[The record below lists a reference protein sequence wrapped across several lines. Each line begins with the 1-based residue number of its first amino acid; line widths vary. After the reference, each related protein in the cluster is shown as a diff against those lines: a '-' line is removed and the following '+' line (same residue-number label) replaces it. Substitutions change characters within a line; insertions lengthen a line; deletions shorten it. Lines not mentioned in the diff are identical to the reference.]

1 MATSAPDTV
10 ADGKA
15 HGLKALSETVAADTD
30 ALADDRAEAVNAKH
44 NRPLYESPP
53 KIHPKQ
59 AKGRFRRIKW
69 IVLFVTLGIYYLA
82 PWVRWPRGEGIPD
95 QAILVDFSER
105 KFYFFFIEIWPQEFY
120 YITGLLILAALG
132 LFLVTS
138 VFGRVWCGY
147 TCPQTVWTDL
157 FVQIERWI
165 EGDRNKRIRLDQ
177 ARWTLAKLAKRTAK
191 HGLWLVVAVST
202 GGAWV
207 FYFNDAPQLLGDLFA
222 GTAPTPAYVSMGVL
236 TATTYLLGGHAR
248 EQVCTYMCPWP
259 RIQGAMFDENTLL
272 VSYRWDRGEPRGRH
286 KKGDSW
292 EGRGDCIDCNQCV
305 AVCPVGID
313 IRDGAQ
319 MECIQC
325 ALCID
330 ACNDVMAKVGRPP
343 NLIAYETIN
352 APERRA
358 QGDHSGIRLLRPR
371 TLLYSALIAVVAGIM
386 VAGLSTRATTDVN
399 VLRDRNPVFVRL
411 ADGGIRNGY
420 ELKVL
425 NKLHQERTFT
435 IAVDGLPGV
444 RLFNP
449 VTREEGTVALTVPAD
464 SVGSVKLYVSLPK
477 GHVTDGTLED
487 GSAAVDFVIR
497 HDATDT
503 RVVET
508 MPFRGPN

>member
-1 MATSAPDTV
+1 
-10 ADGKA
+10 
-15 HGLKALSETVAADTD
+15 
-30 ALADDRAEAVNAKH
+30 
-44 NRPLYESPP
+44 
-53 KIHPKQ
+53 
-59 AKGRFRRIKW
+59 
-69 IVLFVTLGIYYLA
+69 
-82 PWVRWPRGEGIPD
+82 
-95 QAILVDFSER
+95 
-105 KFYFFFIEIWPQEFY
+105 
-120 YITGLLILAALG
+120 
-132 LFLVTS
+132 
-138 VFGRVWCGY
+138 
-147 TCPQTVWTDL
+147 
-157 FVQIERWI
+157 
-165 EGDRNKRIRLDQ
+165 
-177 ARWTLAKLAKRTAK
+177 
-191 HGLWLVVAVST
+191 
-202 GGAWV
+202 
-207 FYFNDAPQLLGDLFA
+207 
-222 GTAPTPAYVSMGVL
+222 
-236 TATTYLLGGHAR
+236 
-248 EQVCTYMCPWP
+248 
-259 RIQGAMFDENTLL
+259 
-272 VSYRWDRGEPRGRH
+272 
-286 KKGDSW
+286 
-292 EGRGDCIDCNQCV
+292 
-305 AVCPVGID
+305 VGID

-425 NKLHQERTFT
+425 NKLHQDRTFE
-435 IAVDGLPGV
+435 ISVAGLPGV